1 MMPVIRISESTWE
14 RMKRYARPFEDS
26 PEDIVK
32 LGLDALDKQ
41 AGRSQAPAARLP
53 KVTGRPR
60 KGATG
65 VKLPQKAFRDP
76 LLRLLYE
83 LGGSG
88 GLRELQ
94 EKLLPLVRDR
104 LGEADFAIVSTGEP
118 RWWNATCWE
127 RSELVKEGL
136 LRADSPRG
144 RWELSDK
151 GRLAAAQLATS

>member
-1 MMPVIRISESTWE
+1 MMPVIRISEITWE

-41 AGRSQAPAARLP
+41 AGRPKATPAGLP
-53 KVTGRPR
+53 KASGRPR
-60 KGATG
+60 KDAVG

-76 LLRLLYE
+76 LLRLLYK
-83 LGGSG
+83 LGGSA

-94 EKLLPLVRDR
+94 EKLLPSIRDK
-104 LGEADFAIVSTGEP
+104 LGEADFVIVSTGEP

-144 RWELSDK
+144 RWELSDEGK
-151 GRLAAAQLATS
+151 RAAAQLATS